1 MQEFGQGEI
10 RSTPG
15 QPRLLQSPAG
25 ALCIPLFRAGAGG
38 LVSLTLRL
46 KASSAQGATWDSE
59 ELWEEWE
66 RPTLG
71 PGQGGTVTVAL
82 GPSESEECNRCAEA
96 QCSVGGDRPQ
106 LQPLPGRCSG
116 SFRVGLDLRPPYGE
130 EQELGARPEEMFQKP
145 VGHLTVSYAMHACE
159 CAQARCDLMDCSP
172 RLLCQ

>member
-15 QPRLLQSPAG
+15 QPRLLQSPVG

-46 KASSAQGATWDSE
+46 KASSSESQGATWDSE

-71 PGQGGTVTVAL
+71 LVKEGHSLWPLDGVRVKNATRVRRPNAL
-82 GPSESEECNRCAEA
+82 WVETGPSSSLFLGGA
-96 QCSVGGDRPQ
+96 QGP
-106 LQPLPGRCSG
+106 SG
-116 SFRVGLDLRPPYGE
+116 
-130 EQELGARPEEMFQKP
+130 
-145 VGHLTVSYAMHACE
+145 
-159 CAQARCDLMDCSP
+159 
-172 RLLCQ
+172 